1 MTLIVL
7 ETQFVAVTTVL
18 MVILVWTVVLLQ
30 VQSLTLVMLNGN
42 DINNEM

>member
-1 MTLIVL
+1 M
-7 ETQFVAVTTVL
+7 AVTTVL